1 MRSSLIVPKQ
11 TGAEKDISFMNFNQL
26 TLVGFIGRDSETKTL
41 KSGRQVTKFSVA
53 TKESWKAANG
63 DWQETTEW
71 CQVVAYGE
79 GFAKLAD
86 RLVKGKHVLVQGRLH
101 SDSYDREIEVTH
113 KNKPI
118 KVTVKQTVVECIAD
132 TIRLLDRKSK
142 DEEQASDE
150 QEVPA

>member
-1 MRSSLIVPKQ
+1 LFKRSSR
-11 TGAEKDISFMNFNQL
+11 FH
-26 TLVGFIGRDSETKTL
+26 
-41 KSGRQVTKFSVA
+41 VTY
-53 TKESWKAANG
+53 
-63 DWQETTEW
+63 
-71 CQVVAYGE
+71 AYGE

-118 KVTVKQTVVECIAD
+118 KVNVKQTVVECIAD

-150 QEVPA
+150 QEVPE

>member
-1 MRSSLIVPKQ
+1 MRPSLFVPKQ
-11 TGAEKDISFMNFNQL
+11 PGTERTFHYMNFNQL
-26 TLVGFIGRDSETKTL
+26 TLLGFIGRDGETKTL

-63 DWQETTEW
+63 EWQESTEW
-71 CQVVAYGE
+71 CQVVGYGE

-86 RLVKGKHVLVQGRLH
+86 RLIKGKHVLVQGRLH

-118 KVTVKQTVVECIAD
+118 KVTVKQTVIECVAD
-132 TIRLLDRKSK
+132 TIRLLDRKPK
-142 DEEQASDE
+142 DDDQTSEE